1 MYKRV
6 VIPLDGSPLAEGILP
21 FIMQIAGPLDMEVV
35 LVRVMAPIPPE
46 VIEGSRQVVVEDVPA
61 RLAEARTYLAPLA
74 DELKA
79 KGVRV
84 RVEARHGDPVS
95 EIVGAA
101 RDNDGDLI
109 AMTTHGR
116 SGLGRVLFGSV
127 AEAVLRRAEIPVFLM
142 RLTKK
147 SAVREGRR

>member
-35 LVRVMAPIPPE
+35 LVRAMPPIPPE

-61 RLAEARTYLAPLA
+61 RLAEARTYLTPLA

-101 RDNDGDLI
+101 RDNDADLI

-142 RLTKK
+142 RLTRK
-147 SAVREGRR
+147 SAAREGRK